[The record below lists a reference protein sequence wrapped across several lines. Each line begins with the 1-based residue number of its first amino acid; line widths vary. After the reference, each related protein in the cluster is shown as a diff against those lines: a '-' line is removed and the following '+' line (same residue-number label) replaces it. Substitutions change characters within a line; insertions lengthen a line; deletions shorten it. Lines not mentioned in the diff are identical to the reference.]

1 MAIKLSFLFNK
12 ILFGLY
18 LNIIGFP
25 STKFLNENILIN
37 PFSLHKYKLLFSISI
52 DSIII
57 SIFFLSYLFSNF
69 MSNLIKKIIIIK
81 NINEVTPLK
90 LVLENPKLKEKD
102 YFS

>member
-1 MAIKLSFLFNK
+1 MFKH
-12 ILFGLY
+12 